1 MQYSEQVLKFKQV
14 QEQLKSL
21 LTQRNQIIQDMIPD
35 VRRAIL
41 AKMDWEQ
48 ITFSNIAWD
57 LLGSCIKADVSNP
70 KEDCQHRYVF
80 TVKLLKEDAFEVMLD
95 FREEFKY

>member
-1 MQYSEQVLKFKQV
+1 MQHSEQVPKFKQV

-48 ITFSNIAWD
+48 ITFSNISWD
-57 LLGSCIKADVSNP
+57 FLGSCIKASVSNP

-80 TVKLLKEDAFEVMLD
+80 TVELLKEDEFKVTLD
-95 FREEFKY
+95 FREEFK

>member
-1 MQYSEQVLKFKQV
+1 MQHSEQVPKFKQV

-48 ITFSNIAWD
+48 ITFSNIDWD
-57 LLGSCIKADVSNP
+57 FLGSCIKADVSNP
-70 KEDCQHRYVF
+70 KEDYQHRYVF
-80 TVKLLKEDAFEVMLD
+80 TVELLKEDTFKVTLD
-95 FREEFKY
+95 FREEFK